1 MEIYKDHCLSFFFV
15 HEERVKE
22 IWDFRI
28 NWNWCKMK
36 ILVFL
41 LPSVKITYL
50 EIFMFSGNARKRK
63 QKSLKMCLV
72 LDLGKFA
79 AFGEECYF

>member
-1 MEIYKDHCLSFFFV
+1 
-15 HEERVKE
+15 
-22 IWDFRI
+22 
-28 NWNWCKMK
+28 MK

-41 LPSVKITYL
+41 LPSVIITYL
-50 EIFMFSGNARKRK
+50 EIFTFSGNARKRK